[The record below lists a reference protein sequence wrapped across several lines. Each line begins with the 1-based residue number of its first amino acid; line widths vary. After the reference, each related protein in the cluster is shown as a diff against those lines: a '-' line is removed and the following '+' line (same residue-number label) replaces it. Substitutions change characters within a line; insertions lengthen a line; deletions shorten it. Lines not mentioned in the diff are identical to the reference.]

1 MLLIYY
7 TMVTIYNT
15 IITFL
20 KYNLARRSIYKVNIK
35 KKNYHFSSKQII
47 SVKIVIIRN
56 IFLV

>member
-20 KYNLARRSIYKVNIK
+20 KYNLVRRSIYKINIK
-35 KKNYHFSSKQII
+35 KKNI
-47 SVKIVIIRN
+47 
-56 IFLV
+56 IFL